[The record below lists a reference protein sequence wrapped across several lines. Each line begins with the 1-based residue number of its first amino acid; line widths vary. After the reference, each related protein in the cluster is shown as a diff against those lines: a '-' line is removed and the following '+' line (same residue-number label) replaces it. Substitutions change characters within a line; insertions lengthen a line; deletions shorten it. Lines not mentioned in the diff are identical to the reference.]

1 MKKFK
6 ITDLSLFLII
16 IIALGVLC
24 FLVFY
29 VFNDKYVFY
38 LKEEKIELAIGESY
52 TVDVIAKNS
61 SYSDVENY
69 KFKVLDSEILTIDKN
84 GVIVAQKTGTTTI
97 IVTSKNGFLNTE
109 ELVVTVVKND
119 NIKIE
124 KILFTDEVF
133 YLKIGDKLDLTK
145 NIIVEPIGADIY
157 DLIWVSSNSEVVSVD
172 KKGNVIAKGIGE
184 VVVKASFNNL
194 VDECKIIIQE
204 NDVLPDSINLSSQN
218 VDMYIGEKKIINAI
232 ILPENSTNKEV
243 KWESSDSSVARVEN
257 GQIFGVSVGYV
268 VITAT
273 TTNGKSSSC
282 NVNIKEI
289 LAESISLE
297 YPNISLGIGDTQVVN
312 YDIKPS
318 NTTNKTLI
326 WKSSDSTIASVSGG
340 KITAKKAGK
349 ATITATTSNGKSASI
364 SVTVTENQVL
374 ASSVSFDKAAFS
386 LKVGESYTLNATV
399 SPGNTTNKALTW
411 KSSDSTVVSVSGGK
425 ITAKKAGKATI
436 TATTS
441 NGKSASI
448 SVTVTENQVLASS
461 VSFDKTALSLKVGE
475 SYTLNATVSPG
486 NTTNKALTW
495 KSSDSTIASVSGGKI
510 TAKKAGKAT
519 ITATTS
525 NGKSASISVT
535 VTNAIVN
542 VTGINIENGT
552 EGVVYLNTLDGT
564 NSLKLNAIV
573 YPSNANNKKITWSS
587 SNTNVATVDVNGN
600 VIIKNL
606 GTAKINVVTDDGK
619 YTDSFNVIAKKKV
632 ILVVTASLGVRMN
645 DWFKTYT
652 SANGN
657 YYSIA
662 NKTLK
667 YVYKSGS
674 GFEFQYGEGLEKA
687 KTFLNDNYANYKNY
701 IDVYINF
708 TMTGNSVKK
717 LTCDGITTSD
727 EYYDI
732 AEKYNSSVQS
742 IKNLGYY
749 NIKGFVFSHSPLN
762 TKHPLAS
769 NNNIVYSHSKYA
781 CSSGYRSAWKYYLSN
796 KRMNS
801 ILSTGTY
808 SNISFLDNFSSFVI
822 IKSEADRTF
831 TWIRP
836 FSTPEDDAL
845 HWDEATTKLY
855 MQVAFDNAGM

>member
-157 DLIWVSSNSEVVSVD
+157 DLSWVSSNSEVVSVD

-257 GQIFGVSVGYV
+257 GQIFGVSVGSV

-273 TTNGKSSSC
+273 TTNGKRSSC

-318 NTTNKTLI
+318 NTTNKALI

-364 SVTVTENQVL
+364 SVIVTENQVL
-374 ASSVSFDKAAFS
+374 ASSVSFDK
-386 LKVGESYTLNATV
+386 V
-399 SPGNTTNKALTW
+399 
-411 KSSDSTVVSVSGGK
+411 
-425 ITAKKAGKATI
+425 
-436 TATTS
+436 
-441 NGKSASI
+441 
-448 SVTVTENQVLASS
+448 
-461 VSFDKTALSLKVGE
+461 ALSLKVGE
-475 SYTLNATVSPG
+475 SYILNATVSPS

-587 SNTNVATVDVNGN
+587 SNTNVATVDANGN

>member
-448 SVTVTENQVLASS
+448 SVTVT
-461 VSFDKTALSLKVGE
+461 
-475 SYTLNATVSPG
+475 
-486 NTTNKALTW
+486 
-495 KSSDSTIASVSGGKI
+495 
-510 TAKKAGKAT
+510 
-519 ITATTS
+519 
-525 NGKSASISVT
+525 
-535 VTNAIVN
+535 NAIVN

>member
-411 KSSDSTVVSVSGGK
+411 KSSDST
-425 ITAKKAGKATI
+425 
-436 TATTS
+436 
-441 NGKSASI
+441 
-448 SVTVTENQVLASS
+448 
-461 VSFDKTALSLKVGE
+461 
-475 SYTLNATVSPG
+475 
-486 NTTNKALTW
+486 
-495 KSSDSTIASVSGGKI
+495 IASVSGGKI

>member
-326 WKSSDSTIASVSGG
+326 WKSSDSTIA
-340 KITAKKAGK
+340 
-349 ATITATTSNGKSASI
+349 
-364 SVTVTENQVL
+364 
-374 ASSVSFDKAAFS
+374 
-386 LKVGESYTLNATV
+386 
-399 SPGNTTNKALTW
+399 
-411 KSSDSTVVSVSGGK
+411 SVSGGK